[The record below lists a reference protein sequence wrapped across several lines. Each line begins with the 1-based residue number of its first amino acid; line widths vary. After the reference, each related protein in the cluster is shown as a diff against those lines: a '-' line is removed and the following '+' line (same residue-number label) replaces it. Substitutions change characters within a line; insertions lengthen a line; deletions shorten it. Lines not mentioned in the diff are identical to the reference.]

1 VRRAFTLIELLVVIA
16 VIAVLAALLLPALEK
31 ARSAAQRAGCVSN
44 VRQFSLAFLAYC
56 QDFDDWIPNGHTSG
70 WTLTMAMFDWTYEV
84 MPYLDYVDSI
94 QEARAK
100 YIYPSVGVYMCP
112 TNSYRCVPTWWDGP
126 TASYGFNYQG
136 GSLGY
141 YTPPGTGPAIIKLNK
156 IVHPYAYVIM
166 GDSNY
171 RDYPYYYAWLRP
183 ASWTGADHPF
193 MAHGEGGNLLWGDL
207 SVQWV
212 TDERLRANVKQWMW
226 HSWTGCNDN
235 HATPWCDGSPPLP

>member
-156 IVHPYAYVIM
+156 IVHPLDRRRSSLHGTRRGWQSPV
-166 GDSNY
+166 G
-171 RDYPYYYAWLRP
+171 RP
-183 ASWTGADHPF
+183 FGPVGYGREAPRQRQAVDVALVDGLQRQSRHAVVRRQPSPTIVGTGAWEQTQD
-193 MAHGEGGNLLWGDL
+193 
-207 SVQWV
+207 VQ
-212 TDERLRANVKQWMW
+212 RSR
-226 HSWTGCNDN
+226 
-235 HATPWCDGSPPLP
+235 